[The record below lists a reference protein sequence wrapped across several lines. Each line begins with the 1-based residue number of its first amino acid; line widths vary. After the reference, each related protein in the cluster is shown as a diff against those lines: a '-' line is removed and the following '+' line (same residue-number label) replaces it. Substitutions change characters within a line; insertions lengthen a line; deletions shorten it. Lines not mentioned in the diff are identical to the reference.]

1 MTESKEGRE
10 ILEQG
15 GLRARREVL
24 LETIREALAAGDDGT
39 LQLVLN
45 DEHAADLAELM
56 GVLEGESGRRCM
68 GLLGQGLAA
77 RVMAEL
83 DPVTAAQVTADL
95 GERVLSGLVGE
106 MPPDAAADVLADL
119 PEGRSQGVLSL
130 LPPGD
135 AAELQDLMEHPED
148 TGGGIMTSR
157 LVAVP
162 REVTV
167 SRAVDL
173 LRAWAEEEEILTVFV
188 VDQDH
193 RLVGTVSLRRML
205 LADRGGDDG
214 GTGRPGADH
223 GCGRTWTRR
232 KIAAIFADYDLLALP
247 VVDEYD
253 ELIGQVTVDDIVDI
267 IHEEATEDNL
277 KMAATSSRE
286 MEDPSA
292 LGVVRRRLPWLMLC
306 LAGTLLTGGV
316 LDLFSGVLAALSPL
330 VLFVPAIMAMGG
342 NSGIQTST
350 VTVRALATGAL
361 HRGRVGP
368 TLWRELRA
376 AAGIGLLLGDRRL
389 HGGAPVDGRL
399 TGSFLRRLRHVRRG
413 PAVGRDRRGHPP
425 LLPGHGDRSRRRF
438 RPSDHDSQRHP
449 VPGHL
454 FRRGGAAAALDRLG
468 SIHRNPSG
476 GPTGS
481 VAPWRVSPASRNLRK
496 SAGWNSLVV
505 LHSQGAP
512 AG

>member
-1 MTESKEGRE
+1 MTESKEGGE
-10 ILEQG
+10 VLGQG
-15 GLRARREVL
+15 GLQARREVFV
-24 LETIREALAAGDDGT
+24 ETVCEALAAGDDGT
-39 LQLVLN
+39 LRLILN

-56 GVLEGESGRRCM
+56 GVLEDESGRRCM
-68 GLLGQGLAA
+68 GLLGQGLSAK
-77 RVMAEL
+77 VMAEL

-95 GERVLSGLVGE
+95 DERALSGLVGE

-135 AAELQDLMEHPED
+135 AAELQNLMEHPED

-167 SRAVDL
+167 ARAVDL
-173 LRAWAEEEEILTVFV
+173 LRAWAEEEEVLTVFV
-188 VDQDH
+188 VDEDH

-205 LADRGGDDG
+205 LADREATMGQL
-214 GTGRPGADH
+214 ADPPITV
-223 GCGRTWTRR
+223 RADMDQEE
-232 KIAAIFADYDLLALP
+232 IAAIFADYDLLALP
-247 VVDEYD
+247 VVDEQD
-253 ELIGQVTVDDIVDI
+253 ELIGQVTVDDIVDV

-286 MEDPSA
+286 MEDPSVF
-292 LGVVRRRLPWLMLC
+292 GVVRRRLPWLLLC

-361 HRGRVGP
+361 HRGRIGP

-376 AAGIGLLLGDRRL
+376 AAGIGLLLGAAVFVVAHLWTDGSPVASCAGFAMFAAIL
-389 HGGAPVDGRL
+389 LSAGIGAVIPLSFRA
-399 TGSFLRRLRHVRRG
+399 TGID
-413 PAVGRDRRGHPP
+413 PAVASGP
-425 LLPGHGDRSRRRF
+425 LITTLNDI
-438 RPSDHDSQRHP
+438 
-449 VPGHL
+449 L
-454 FRRGGAAAALDRLG
+454 
-468 SIHRNPSG
+468 
-476 GPTGS
+476 
-481 VAPWRVSPASRNLRK
+481 
-496 SAGWNSLVV
+496 SLVIYFGV
-505 LHSQGAP
+505 
-512 AG
+512 AGLLLRWTAWPPPP